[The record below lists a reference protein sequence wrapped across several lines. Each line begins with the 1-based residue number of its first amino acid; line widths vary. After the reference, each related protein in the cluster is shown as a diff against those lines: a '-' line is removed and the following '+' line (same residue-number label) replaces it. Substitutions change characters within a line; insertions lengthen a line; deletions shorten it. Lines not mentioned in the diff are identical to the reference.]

1 MLVLR
6 NAILNRKIIHFNL
19 SSWSCLFIDILFTL
33 SSNSSSINYRV
44 FFLRDIEPYND
55 DIDVTLNLSARL

>member
-1 MLVLR
+1 M
-6 NAILNRKIIHFNL
+6 
-19 SSWSCLFIDILFTL
+19 DILFTL